1 MFDKEVV
8 FFFLAGIGR
17 NKQTGET
24 KALAIYSPRKRKQAL
39 ELAQGGM
46 PYRNDYFQVIET
58 ENGEKS
64 LFFPVVGENEE
75 LKAVYFFKPKEEVL
89 KEAILN
95 NLREEEGGIVRLPVL
110 HKESRKGKLEGKIFE
125 GLIPL
130 YPEEVEAIKAF
141 LEVKKRW
148 EEVPQYSLPYDEK
161 AINLPISGFLFLPG
175 EGLVFF
181 SFAENKEL
189 KEIEGKTA
197 GEKKIKF
204 GLSNSGGAVLKIPYE
219 DGKPLSLGLPLF
231 IPSILRALTTVSP
244 TGSLKILLFP
254 KEVRREL
261 EKRGIGAIPDVL
273 LNREQLTLIV
283 EVPEILP
290 LLCRLIVASE
300 LFETFEK
307 TYIANSNR
315 LLRKG
320 KFLLN

>member
-39 ELAQGGM
+39 ELAQ
-46 PYRNDYFQVIET
+46 
-58 ENGEKS
+58 
-64 LFFPVVGENEE
+64 
-75 LKAVYFFKPKEEVL
+75 
-89 KEAILN
+89 
-95 NLREEEGGIVRLPVL
+95 
-110 HKESRKGKLEGKIFE
+110 
-125 GLIPL
+125 
-130 YPEEVEAIKAF
+130 
-141 LEVKKRW
+141 
-148 EEVPQYSLPYDEK
+148 YSLPYDEK
-161 AINLPISGFLFLPG
+161 AINLPIGGFLFLPG

-181 SFAENKEL
+181 SFAEDKEL
-189 KEIEGKTA
+189 KEIEGKKV
-197 GEKKIKF
+197 GERKIEF
-204 GLSNSGGAVLKIPYE
+204 GLSNSGGTVLKIPYE

-244 TGSLKILLFP
+244 TGSLKVLLFP

-261 EKRGIGAIPDVL
+261 EKKGIAPIPDVL

-315 LLRKG
+315 LLKRG
-320 KFLLN
+320 KEGSFLLN